1 MTWMW
6 LFAWNTSWLTF
17 ALLYVSLET
26 KLGGDPVQG
35 EPGRKL
41 ERSRS
46 YSLAFGEDLFS
57 GVYMCSEHRLV
68 P

>member
-1 MTWMW
+1 MW

-35 EPGRKL
+35 GPGRKL
-41 ERSRS
+41 ERRKVE
-46 YSLAFGEDLFS
+46 APRNRCRRAR
-57 GVYMCSEHRLV
+57 VHRH
-68 P
+68 